1 MILAIDIGN
10 TTVAL
15 GGIKDGRVCF
25 VAHMDTV
32 RTRTAAEYCAEMEKV
47 FSHRRHP
54 ERPMRFEGAVLTSV
68 VPQITGALAECARH
82 YTGKKPVIVS
92 PDIRT
97 GLTMGVPDPHTVGK
111 DRLVDAAYAAAKF
124 PLPVITVDL
133 GTATT
138 ASVIDKNGSFIGGAI
153 LCGVKTAL
161 SALATGTAQLPQIDI
176 AAPTSAIST
185 NTVDC
190 MRSGT
195 VYGTAAM
202 IDGMVA
208 RFQQELGQ
216 PATVVITGG
225 LGAAIAKYCSVD
237 AVVDRDLLL
246 DGLRIVYQK
255 NQK

>member
-1 MILAIDIGN
+1 
-10 TTVAL
+10 
-15 GGIKDGRVCF
+15 
-25 VAHMDTV
+25 
-32 RTRTAAEYCAEMEKV
+32 
-47 FSHRRHP
+47 
-54 ERPMRFEGAVLTSV
+54 MR
-68 VPQITGALAECARH
+68 
-82 YTGKKPVIVS
+82 
-92 PDIRT
+92 
-97 GLTMGVPDPHTVGK
+97 
-111 DRLVDAAYAAAKF
+111 
-124 PLPVITVDL
+124 
-133 GTATT
+133 
-138 ASVIDKNGSFIGGAI
+138 
-153 LCGVKTAL
+153 VKTAL

-225 LGAAIAKYCSVD
+225 LGAAIAKYCTVD